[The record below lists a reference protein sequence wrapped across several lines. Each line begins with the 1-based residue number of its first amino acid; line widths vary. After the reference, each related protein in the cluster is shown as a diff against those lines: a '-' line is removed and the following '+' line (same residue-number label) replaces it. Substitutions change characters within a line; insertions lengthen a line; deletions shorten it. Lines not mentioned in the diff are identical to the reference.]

1 MNDIP
6 LESFT
11 KFSPQAR
18 AILVAAQRYAE
29 TLNAGLGSE
38 HLLLALTV
46 TPDSI
51 AYTVL
56 RKLPVTLDQLRLVLN
71 MEKSTTDIKGG
82 MTPEVKSI
90 LERSAFQAATL
101 GSTTIAPEHI
111 LWALTTDT
119 ECHAHH
125 LFHQLGIDPKSVRK
139 ILERSLYE
147 DQRDIQ
153 LAGHEIEILGVIGQ
167 SIGPQE
173 RENLHAVDDADE
185 DEEGDS
191 TTPILD
197 ELTTDLT
204 ALAKE
209 GKLEPLIGRSN
220 EIERITHILGRK
232 TKNNPILIGEPGTGK
247 TAIVEGLASAIAA
260 NTVPAYLQNTRLV
273 SLELSTLVAGTMY
286 RGQFE
291 ERLRRMIGELED
303 AEDIILFIDE
313 IHTLVGAGS
322 AEGALDAAN
331 ILKPVLSKGLLRVI
345 GATTTSEF
353 KKHIEKD
360 AALERRFQSIVV
372 QEPTIEET
380 EKILL
385 GLRQRY
391 EQFHEVE
398 IPETIVTDA
407 VQLAGRYLHDR
418 SFPDKAIDLI
428 DEAAALVRS
437 KRSPVSTS
445 SPQQTIQSLE
455 RELKGLA
462 NQKEY
467 EMRQEHFER
476 AAYLRDQAVTLQLKI
491 KKIKEK
497 NQSKPTKTTSYD
509 LAVTNDHLRTV
520 ISRWTGIPAGR
531 LSLMHRKTLLK
542 LEDTIE
548 QQIIGQRQALDVL
561 AQVIRRSKS
570 GFKLPNRPLGVF
582 LFVGPTGVGK
592 TETARV
598 LAETVFGSRSAMTKL
613 DMSEFM
619 ERHQIARLLGS
630 PPGYVGYN
638 EPSKLLENVRRRPH
652 QLILFDEIEKAHPDV
667 FHLLLQI
674 MEDGQLTDGTGRVVH
689 FNETVIVLTSNIGG
703 QLWQE
708 AGPIGFSKTKTT
720 TSTELAVERLLREHF
735 RPEFLGRLDA
745 TIPFRPLSTESLRS
759 VLELELD
766 RLIAQGLIEGYP
778 ITIDEAA
785 RNFVLDKL
793 AQTRAGARDIRRL
806 VQEHIGSKLADTIL
820 KATRLQLC
828 AVTADKKGIR
838 ILPVRQ
844 TPNKV
849 VAGHVQ
855 RTRTTTLALRHNTH
869 LSR

>member
-18 AILVAAQRYAE
+18 AILIAAQRYAE

-46 TPDSI
+46 TPDSL
-51 AYTVL
+51 AYAVL
-56 RKLPVTLDQLRLVLN
+56 RKLPVTLDQLRLVLS
-71 MEKSTTDIKGG
+71 MEKTTNEVKGI
-82 MTPEVKSI
+82 MTPEAKLV
-90 LERSAFQAATL
+90 LERAAFQAATL
-101 GSTTIAPEHI
+101 NAAIIAPEHI

-119 ECHAHH
+119 ECHAYH
-125 LFHQLGIDPKSVRK
+125 LFGQLGIEPKTVRK
-139 ILERSLYE
+139 TLERSLYE
-147 DQRDIQ
+147 RRDAQ
-153 LAGHEIEILGVIGQ
+153 LSGHEIEILGVIGQ
-167 SIGPQE
+167 SISPLE
-173 RENLHAVDDADE
+173 REREGQPGMDDLEE
-185 DEEGDS
+185 DEEGDINS
-191 TTPILD
+191 TTPMLD
-197 ELTTDLT
+197 EMTTDLT
-204 ALAKE
+204 ALAKHD
-209 GKLEPLIGRSN
+209 KLEPLIGRAT

-247 TAIVEGLASAIAA
+247 TAIVEGLAAAIAS
-260 NTVPAYLQNTRLV
+260 NSVPAYLQNTRLV

-291 ERLRRMIGELED
+291 ERLRRMIYELEE
-303 AEDIILFIDE
+303 AENIILFIDE

-331 ILKPVLSKGLLRVI
+331 ILKPALSKGYIRVI

-360 AALERRFQSIVV
+360 AALERRFQPVIV
-372 QEPTIEET
+372 QEPTSEET
-380 EKILL
+380 EQILL
-385 GLRQRY
+385 GLRHRY

-398 IPETIVTDA
+398 ISEAIVADA

-428 DEAAALVRS
+428 DEAAALVRA
-437 KRSPVSTS
+437 KRSATAISST
-445 SPQQTIQSLE
+445 QQTTQTLE

-476 AAYLRDQAVTLQLKI
+476 AAYLRDQAIKLQLKI
-491 KKIKEK
+491 KKLKEK
-497 NQSKPTKTTSYD
+497 QQEKPTKAVAYD
-509 LAVTNDHLRTV
+509 LAISNDHLRTI

-548 QQIIGQRQALDVL
+548 QQIIGQRHALDTL
-561 AQVIRRSKS
+561 SQVIRRAKS

-598 LAETVFGSRSAMTKL
+598 LADTVFGSRSAMTKL

-619 ERHQIARLLGS
+619 ERHQVARLIGS

-638 EPSKLLENVRRRPH
+638 EPSKLLENVRRKPH

-720 TSTELAVERLLREHF
+720 ANTELAVDQLLRERF
-735 RPEFLGRLDA
+735 QPEFLGRLDA
-745 TIPFRPLSTESLRS
+745 VIPFRPLSIESLRS
-759 VLELELD
+759 VLQLELD
-766 RLIAQGLIEGYP
+766 RLIAQGLAEGYTV
-778 ITIDEAA
+778 TIDEIAKD
-785 RNFVLDKL
+785 FVIDKL
-793 AQTRAGARDIRRL
+793 AKTRAGARDIRRL
-806 VQEHIGSKLADTIL
+806 VQELIGSKLADTIL
-820 KATRLQLC
+820 RTTKTQLC

-838 ILPVRQ
+838 ILPIKQ
-844 TPNKV
+844 TPAKTIV
-849 VAGHVQ
+849 GHVQ
-855 RTRTTTLALRHNTH
+855 RTRTTA
-869 LSR
+869 